1 MILELGPCNVTQNL
15 TTEVNPYSWSEVS
28 NLLFLSQPIG
38 VGFSYAEEIAG
49 SLNSD
54 TGLPQNASFG
64 PVDGE
69 YSVVDPLSIDT
80 TDLAAIGTWN
90 VLQGFL
96 SALPQLDG
104 QVASRTF
111 NLWTESCKNVYNG
124 FLTCAND
131 GLFQMA
137 GIMVQRSSTT
147 FMIRT

>member
-1 MILELGPCNVTQNL
+1 MPELGPCNVTQNL

-28 NLLFLSQPIG
+28 NLLFLSQPVG

-49 SLNSD
+49 SLNPY

-111 NLWTESCKNVYNG
+111 NLWTESCKNMYDSPH
-124 FLTCAND
+124 TCANN
-131 GLFQMA
+131 
-137 GIMVQRSSTT
+137 ITP
-147 FMIRT
+147 